1 MMTKRD
7 FQAIA
12 ETLNDTLWDDNA
24 DPATIMRLAGRLA
37 VVCKQSNP
45 RFDKDRFI
53 DACVAD
59 RKERKR

>member
-1 MMTKRD
+1 MMTKQD

-12 ETLNDTLWDDNA
+12 GTLNDMLWDESA
-24 DPATIMRLAGRLA
+24 DPATILRLAGRLS

-53 DACVAD
+53 EACVAD